1 VKKKMI
7 YAGSKDAISSALVGI
22 MVKIQA
28 TDASE
33 LTKDTVNEQCIRY

>member
-1 VKKKMI
+1 MV
-7 YAGSKDAISSALVGI
+7 YAGSKDALTSALVGI

-33 LTKDTVNEQCIRY
+33 LTEQRVQDECTRYN